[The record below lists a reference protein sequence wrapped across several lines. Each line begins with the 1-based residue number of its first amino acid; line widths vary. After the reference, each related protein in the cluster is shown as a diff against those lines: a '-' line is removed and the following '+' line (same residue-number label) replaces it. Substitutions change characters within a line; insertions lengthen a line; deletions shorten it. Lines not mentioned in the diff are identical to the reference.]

1 MSSDRKPELR
11 RSVTPWGSFS
21 WGYSDVGADIF
32 VGLGLVLGAAAGASN
47 VAFLFA
53 GLVYVCIG
61 LAYTELAATYP
72 VAGGGQYFVTRGLG
86 DFFGFIAGWAV
97 LLDFTI
103 DIALFS
109 WSCVDYLS
117 ELLPQVSAPFHP
129 WSHFILVIGLIVGLC
144 VLNIIGVRE
153 STAFNGFVSAL
164 DVVSETAILSLGFL
178 FAFSPNLLV
187 HTMQT
192 SWPTPFEFM
201 KGISLAIVSF
211 VGLESISQAAE
222 ETQRPASIIPR
233 TSTALILTILIFAL
247 AYANLALGM
256 HTWHPIP
263 LDAHGHPQMLWQWL
277 GNNDN
282 NGKAVALIAR
292 EVPYWGAIAA
302 IYVPVLGAILLLI
315 SANSGVFGSSRIAY
329 AMASGGLLPSIFRRV
344 HARYRTPMVSLLVFT
359 AVALIEVIFAALPSL
374 SPSMAALYDER
385 FHGEGGIGFLGDLYA
400 FGAAT
405 SYSFV
410 FVALVALRLTDPLS
424 PRKFKIPINIPMR
437 FRGER
442 VEFPVIAVIGFIGI
456 AAILVF
462 TLITHPIGRIAGPL
476 WIVFGV
482 ILYFL
487 YRARKRLPLLRSRKR
502 DWRTEQIEILRRAG
516 ELELMD
522 EYVANVRASE
532 ARRAGTTES

>member
-1 MSSDRKPELR
+1 
-11 RSVTPWGSFS
+11 
-21 WGYSDVGADIF
+21 
-32 VGLGLVLGAAAGASN
+32 
-47 VAFLFA
+47 
-53 GLVYVCIG
+53 
-61 LAYTELAATYP
+61 
-72 VAGGGQYFVTRGLG
+72 
-86 DFFGFIAGWAV
+86 
-97 LLDFTI
+97 
-103 DIALFS
+103 
-109 WSCVDYLS
+109 
-117 ELLPQVSAPFHP
+117 
-129 WSHFILVIGLIVGLC
+129 
-144 VLNIIGVRE
+144 
-153 STAFNGFVSAL
+153 
-164 DVVSETAILSLGFL
+164 
-178 FAFSPNLLV
+178 
-187 HTMQT
+187 
-192 SWPTPFEFM
+192 M

-302 IYVPVLGAILLLI
+302 FYVPVLGAILLLI

-487 YRARKRLPLLRSRKR
+487 YRARKRLPLC
-502 DWRTEQIEILRRAG
+502 D
-516 ELELMD
+516 
-522 EYVANVRASE
+522 RASATGAPSRSKSCVAPASSSSWTNTSQTC
-532 ARRAGTTES
+532 ARAKRAAPGPPRADRMRIVRTVLSLGMIVIGIVVVAQMLHYPIAASFTGLILGLAMIALGAIRLRALYGRSGPT